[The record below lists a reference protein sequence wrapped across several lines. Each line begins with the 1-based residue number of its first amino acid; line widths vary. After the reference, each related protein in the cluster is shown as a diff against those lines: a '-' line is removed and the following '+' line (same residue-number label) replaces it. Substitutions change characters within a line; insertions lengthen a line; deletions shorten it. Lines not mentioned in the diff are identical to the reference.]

1 MAETEGFE
9 PSIGLQTLYSL
20 SRGAPSATRPRL
32 QRGAILTRLTQ
43 LLSFMAKKHPT
54 IATKHTKSESMWLSQ
69 VR

>member
-32 QRGAILTRLTQ
+32 RKGAILTRLAQ
-43 LLSFMAKKHPT
+43 LLSFMATEKST
-54 IATKHTKSESMWLSQ
+54 IAIM
-69 VR
+69 